1 MIRIT
6 INLLH
11 KIPHN
16 SQLSIVTG
24 YMNVEVL
31 HIVLRAVPPVLRVIC
46 DIVSVRDDGWLA
58 VLRPS
63 GTIEVKA
70 VQPDASAVKH
80 FPSVLLV
87 DWLCCVG
94 QVEVQI
100 RCYST
105 QNVSLTELTKT
116 K

>member
-6 INLLH
+6 INLPQ

-16 SQLSIVTG
+16 SQLSIITA

-31 HIVLRAVPPVLRVIC
+31 HIVLRAVPPVFRAIC
-46 DIVSVRDDGWLA
+46 DVISVRDDGWLA

-63 GTIEVKA
+63 GSIEVKA
-70 VQPDASAVKH
+70 VQPDASAVEH

-87 DWLCCVG
+87 DWLCRIG
-94 QVEVQI
+94 QVKVQI
-100 RCYST
+100 RRYST